1 MSRESPQLALVAAG
15 MAGVGLMLAGPA
27 AAGQG
32 KPGLWDVTVTMAMS
46 GAAAMPDL
54 SQMPPEVLERM
65 KAMNIH
71 PADGHAV
78 KTQQCVTPN
87 QAAESRSNMPANQ
100 DCKMVRS
107 QTTGNTLTGDMA
119 CSGQFDG
126 TGHVTVTYLSDEH
139 YTGKMTIKG
148 TGEGQP
154 MEMNQTF
161 EGKWVSPDCGTVAPH

>member
-1 MSRESPQLALVAAG
+1 MKRELLRAMAVAAG
-15 MAGVGLMLAGPA
+15 MAGVGAMLAGPA

-32 KPGLWDVTVTMAMS
+32 KPGLWDVTATMKMG

-54 SQMPPEVLERM
+54 SQMPPEVLARM

-71 PADGHAV
+71 PADGNAV
-78 KTQQCVTPN
+78 RTQQCVTPA
-87 QAAESRSNMPANQ
+87 QAAESRPNMPANQ

-107 QTTGNTLTGDMA
+107 KTTGNTFTGDMA
-119 CSGQFDG
+119 CSGQFQG
-126 TGHVTVTYLSDEH
+126 TGHVTVTYLSDTH

-148 TGEGQP
+148 AGEGQP

-161 EGKWVSPDCGTVAPH
+161 EGKWVSPDCGAVAPH

>member
-1 MSRESPQLALVAAG
+1 MNKGSLWVALVAAG
-15 MAGVGLMLAGPA
+15 VVSVGSMLADPA

-32 KPGLWDVTVTMAMS
+32 KPGLWDVTVTMAMA

-78 KTQQCVTPN
+78 KTQQCVTPA
-87 QAAESRSNMPANQ
+87 QAAESRPTMPANQ
-100 DCKMVRS
+100 DCTMVRGE
-107 QTTGNTLTGDMA
+107 TTGKTFTGDMA

-148 TGEGQP
+148 TSEGRP

-161 EGKWVSPDCGTVAPH
+161 EGKWVSPDCGAAAPH